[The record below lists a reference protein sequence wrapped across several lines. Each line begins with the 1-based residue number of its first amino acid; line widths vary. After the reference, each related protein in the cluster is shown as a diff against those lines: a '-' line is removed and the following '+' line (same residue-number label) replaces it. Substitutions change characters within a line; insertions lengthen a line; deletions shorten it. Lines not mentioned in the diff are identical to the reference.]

1 MAQIDITIPA
11 YNCAAW
17 LDDLIESI
25 LQQNDDNW
33 RIVARD
39 DASTDDTAAH
49 LVTWKQRLGER
60 MMIVDGCERQN
71 LGPVGNYN
79 AILTAT
85 TSPWIMLADSDDV
98 WLPGKL
104 ALTLQAMRAAEA
116 AHGAATPVLVFTDAR
131 VVDEQRQPVAESYW
145 RWSRA
150 NLAAANVFHRLVVDN
165 PAISSTMM
173 VNRALIDLALP
184 MPSAVWSQ
192 DWWAMMVAAVFGQI
206 VKLDERTIL
215 YRRHSANDSLEPY
228 AATTRGAVHRLLAA
242 HGSARKKLD
251 RLIDQIAP
259 QAGAFAE
266 RFHREL
272 SASDLAAVKA
282 ASRFPYVGGMQ
293 RRWSVVRH
301 GLWFGSLPKNV
312 GLMLLL

>member
-1 MAQIDITIPA
+1 MAEIDIAIAA

-25 LQQNDDNW
+25 LQQDRHNW

-39 DASTDDTAAH
+39 DASTDDTAAR
-49 LVTWKQRLGER
+49 LAAWQQRLGDR
-60 MMIVDGCERQN
+60 MMIVDNSDKRN

-79 AILTAT
+79 AILSAT

-98 WLPGKL
+98 WRPGKL
-104 ALTLQAMRAAEA
+104 AITFIAMRAAEA
-116 AHGAATPVLVFTDAR
+116 VLGATTPVIVFTDAE
-131 VVDEQRQPVAESYW
+131 VVDEQLQPVAESYW

-150 NLAAANVFHRLVVDN
+150 NLGSATVFHRLLMDC

-173 VNRALIDLALP
+173 VNRALMDLALP
-184 MPSAVWSQ
+184 MTGKIWSQ
-192 DWWAMMVAAVFGQI
+192 DWWAMMVAAAFGQI
-206 VKLDERTIL
+206 VKVKERTVL

-228 AATTRGAVHRLLAA
+228 AATIKGTAHRLLTAPS
-242 HGSARKKLD
+242 SARKKLD
-251 RLIDQIAP
+251 RLIHQIAP

-266 RFHREL
+266 RFPHSL
-272 SASDLAAVKA
+272 SASDLAALKA
-282 ASRFPYVGGMQ
+282 ASRLPYVGGIQ

>member
-1 MAQIDITIPA
+1 MHEIDIAIPT

-17 LDDLIESI
+17 LDDLIESML
-25 LQQNDDNW
+25 LQDVDNW

-39 DASTDDTAAH
+39 DASTDGTSSRLAS
-49 LVTWKQRLGER
+49 WKQRLCDR
-60 MMIVDGCERQN
+60 MIIVDGFGGRN

-79 AILTAT
+79 AILSAT
-85 TSPWIMLADSDDV
+85 TSPWVMLADSDDV
-98 WLPGKL
+98 WRPRKMS
-104 ALTLQAMRAAEA
+104 LTLQAMRAAEA
-116 AHGAATPVLVFTDAR
+116 AHGAATPVAVFTDAE
-131 VVDEQRQPVAESYW
+131 VVDEQLQPVAESYW

-150 NLAAANVFHRLVVDN
+150 NLAAVDVFHRLVVDC

-184 MPSAVWSQ
+184 MTSAVWSQ
-192 DWWAMMVAAVFGQI
+192 DWWAMMVAAAFGQI

-228 AATTRGAVHRLLAA
+228 AATTKDMVHRLLTAPC
-242 HGSARKKLD
+242 SAQKKLD
-251 RLIDQIAP
+251 RLIGQIAP

-266 RFHREL
+266 RFHDKL
-272 SASDLAAVKA
+272 SAFDLAALRA
-282 ASRFPYVGGMQ
+282 ASQLLSVGGMQ

>member
-1 MAQIDITIPA
+1 MAEIDIAIPA
-11 YNCAAW
+11 YNSASW

-25 LQQNDDNW
+25 LEQDLDNW

-39 DASTDDTAAH
+39 DASTDSTAAC
-49 LVTWKQRLGER
+49 LATWKQRLGER
-60 MMIVDGCERQN
+60 MIIVDGSDGRN

-79 AILTAT
+79 AILSAT

-98 WLPGKL
+98 WRPGKVS
-104 ALTLQAMRAAEA
+104 LTWQAMRAAEA
-116 AHGAATPVLVFTDAR
+116 THGTATPVLVFTDAE
-131 VVDEQRQPVAESYW
+131 VVDEHLQPVAESYW

-150 NLAAANVFHRLVVDN
+150 NLAAANVFHRVIVDS

-184 MPSAVWSQ
+184 MTGAIWSQ
-192 DWWAMMVAAVFGQI
+192 DWWAMMVAAAFGQI

-228 AATTRGAVHRLLAA
+228 AATTKGLVDRLLAA
-242 HGSARKKLD
+242 PGSARKKLD
-251 RLIDQIAP
+251 RLIGQIAP

-266 RFHREL
+266 RFHHEL
-272 SASDLAAVKA
+272 PASDLAALNA
-282 ASRFPYVGGMQ
+282 ASRLPYDGGIQ

-301 GLWFGSLPKNV
+301 GLWFGSPIKNA
-312 GLMLLL
+312 GLILFL